1 MACIPVYK
9 GKKFSS
15 TKKLI
20 EFLSTEEGIMAHL
33 ADGKD
38 AEFTKAVE
46 DAVGIAD
53 KTLGEKAPKAPKA
66 GSVGVG
72 GEDARKVMSKEI
84 DSQVSAKENELIE
97 KQKQDIEKAKND
109 LKAINSGDKSVID
122 EYVKKS
128 GYKPVTKE
136 VIANN
141 PKSELLKRS
150 EGKYYNSTG
159 ASIQVKTAEQI
170 AIDGASKKANSK
182 PTGSKTGTNQYVDAY
197 NAITN
202 FSEGKITAEEAKSII
217 EKAGLK
223 IPKAVEQS
231 LKATP
236 KPKANKTSP
245 LTPFQTKDK
254 EGQAARAALKESVGP
269 KEFKRLENIA
279 KNGEKILRS
288 LDGKIIKIDCP

>member
-53 KTLGEKAPKAPKA
+53 KTLGEKAPKA
-66 GSVGVG
+66 
-72 GEDARKVMSKEI
+72 
-84 DSQVSAKENELIE
+84 
-97 KQKQDIEKAKND
+97 
-109 LKAINSGDKSVID
+109 
-122 EYVKKS
+122 
-128 GYKPVTKE
+128 
-136 VIANN
+136 
-141 PKSELLKRS
+141 
-150 EGKYYNSTG
+150 
-159 ASIQVKTAEQI
+159 
-170 AIDGASKKANSK
+170 
-182 PTGSKTGTNQYVDAY
+182 
-197 NAITN
+197 
-202 FSEGKITAEEAKSII
+202 EA
-217 EKAGLK
+217 
-223 IPKAVEQS
+223 
-231 LKATP
+231 P
-236 KPKANKTSP
+236 KPKAEAPKPKAEAPKPKAEKTSP

-279 KNGEKILRS
+279 KNGEKILRDLES
-288 LDGKIIKIDCP
+288 RNVLKIDCP